1 MAKDGLFFKKTGTL
15 NKYDVP
21 EFGLW
26 IQCIVASL
34 LCLSGRYGNL
44 LDMISFVVV
53 LFYALTILGIFVL
66 RKKRPDAER
75 PYKAFGYPL
84 LPALYILMAITFC
97 ALLIYY
103 KPTYAIWGLII
114 VLAGIPIYY
123 VAVANKTVSYTHLDV
138 YKRQEW
144 ESGYRNLENQ
154 KNGFVKKHGNAITQQ
169 MAEEFQTQLM
179 QQQQR
184 IDEKKQSLTQ
194 RLSEK
199 SYRTMDE
206 IQKQLKDF
214 LAEYNKQKNYTY
226 ILTTGTGLDY
236 MVYKDS
242 SLNITADVVSG
253 MNDRLKKDKK

>member
-1 MAKDGLFFKKTGTL
+1 MKQFSLALNILLVLAVGFLYFKVYSKPTPVKTSVVATPSNNAAAVGVPIAFVDLDSL
-15 NKYDVP
+15 NEK
-21 EFGLW
+21 
-26 IQCIVASL
+26 
-34 LCLSGRYGNL
+34 
-44 LDMISFVVV
+44 ISF
-53 LFYALTILGIFVL
+53 IKNK
-66 RKKRPDAER
+66 RKELETEQR
-75 PYKAFGYPL
+75 
-84 LPALYILMAITFC
+84 AIET
-97 ALLIYY
+97 
-103 KPTYAIWGLII
+103 
-114 VLAGIPIYY
+114 
-123 VAVANKTVSYTHLDV
+123 
-138 YKRQEW
+138 EW